1 MRTMLLKLRP
11 LGVAAV
17 LAILPLVT
25 VAAQDA
31 VVKRNVNLRQDPS
44 TANPPIRLLLPRD
57 EISLLEPNRTN
68 RYYHV
73 VTADGVEG
81 WVWGNNIRVVFP
93 PDGPVEVYNG
103 CSMEGS
109 AKSARGQAVNQ
120 LKNRYTAPAA
130 ADINAAI
137 TLAAILQP
145 GDDENRW
152 QESNGATITGYV
164 VKAFRGSVETVN
176 CGAKATVHRDTHI
189 EVALDANNTA
199 KNQRFI
205 VEVTPK
211 WRAYMGQLGQ
221 DWASATLSSTLTD
234 DCAEF
239 TGWMFWDSY
248 HDDEAENTTPGRSGN
263 WRATAWEIHPVTAIR
278 VVPCP

>member
-17 LAILPLVT
+17 LVILPLLT

-31 VVKRNVNLRQDPS
+31 VVKRNVNLRRDPS
-44 TANPPIRLLLPRD
+44 TANPPIRLLHPRD

-93 PDGPVEVYNG
+93 PDAPVEVYNG
-103 CSMEGS
+103 CPMEGS
-109 AKSARGQAVNQ
+109 AKSARGQAVNR

-130 ADINAAI
+130 TDIDTAI

-152 QESNGATITGYV
+152 KESDGATITGYV
-164 VKAFRGSVETVN
+164 VEAFRGSVETVN
-176 CGAKATVHRDTHI
+176 CGASATAHRDTHI
-189 EVALDANNTA
+189 EVASDVNNTA
-199 KNQRFI
+199 DSQRFI

-221 DWASATLSSTLTD
+221 DWSTSTLRNTLEGQ
-234 DCAEF
+234 CAEF

-248 HDDEAENTTPGRSGN
+248 HDDEAENTAPGRSGN
-263 WRATAWEIHPVTAIR
+263 WRATAWEIHTVTAIQ
-278 VVPCP
+278 VVTCP

>member
-1 MRTMLLKLRP
+1 MRTILLKLRP
-11 LGVAAV
+11 FGVAAF
-17 LAILPLVT
+17 LTILPVLT

-31 VVKRNVNLRQDPS
+31 VVKRNVNLREDPS
-44 TANPPIRLLLPRD
+44 TANPPIRLLLPGD

-93 PDGPVEVYNG
+93 PDTPVEVYNG
-103 CSMEGS
+103 CPMEGN
-109 AKSARGQAVNQ
+109 AKSARGQAVNR
-120 LKNRYTAPAA
+120 LKNRYTSPN
-130 ADINAAI
+130 INAAI

-152 QESNGATITGYV
+152 QESEGATITGYV
-164 VKAFRGSVETVN
+164 VRAFRGSVETVN
-176 CGAKATVHRDTHI
+176 CGATATADRDTHI
-189 EVALDANNTA
+189 EVASAANNTA

-211 WRAYMGQLGQ
+211 WRAYVGQLGE
-221 DWASATLSSTLTD
+221 DWSTATLSNTLED
-234 DCAEF
+234 QCAEF

-248 HDDEAENTTPGRSGN
+248 HDDEAENTAPGRSGN